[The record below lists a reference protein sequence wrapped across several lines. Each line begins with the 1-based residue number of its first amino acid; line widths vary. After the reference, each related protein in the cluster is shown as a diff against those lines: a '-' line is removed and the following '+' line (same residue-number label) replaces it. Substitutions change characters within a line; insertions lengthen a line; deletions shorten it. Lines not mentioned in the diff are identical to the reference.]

1 MVAEAALAAAEAE
14 ALREL
19 LRLFVLLEEG
29 RAAAVAAAALLLAVE
44 SGMWSK
50 YETGPEKESSAVK
63 SCRAVGSED
72 WGRGRRGISREAE
85 GPYVEEW

>member
-29 RAAAVAAAALLLAVE
+29 RAAAAVAAAALLLAVE

-85 GPYVEEW
+85 GPYVEE